1 MAIRRQLHMTGTK
14 LLEQLLDSYQSSY
27 DIAKPFD
34 INGDVYDAYASFNVT
49 SAKYVLIKKA
59 ELWRANCFEHTF
71 FRCTDCLTP
80 EQLADF
86 RNHITDFIEPELIRN
101 QKKYPEKNHMY
112 SYITGI
118 FLCENGL
125 PEHIKN
131 EVRRFR
137 YTKNYLLGIR
147 GYSQARLL
155 VFDLKNLAIC
165 GNAAAKDLVK
175 GYNKAGILRS
185 V

>member
-1 MAIRRQLHMTGTK
+1 MTGTE

-71 FRCTDCLTP
+71 FRYLDNLSSKDLETFHRHVV
-80 EQLADF
+80 EY
-86 RNHITDFIEPELIRN
+86 IEPELVRGG
-101 QKKYPEKNHMY
+101 KSCPDKDHMY
-112 SYITGI
+112 TFMTGI
-118 FLCENGL
+118 FICENGV
-125 PEHIKN
+125 PEDVKKQFKKYHF
-131 EVRRFR
+131 V
-137 YTKNYLLGIR
+137 KNYRFSIR
-147 GYSQARLL
+147 GYSEVRLL
-155 VFDLKNLAIC
+155 VFDLKNRKIF

-175 GYNKAGILRS
+175 GYTKAGII
-185 V
+185 